1 MKGRYFIME
10 KKITYVEAIET
21 VMAIIGAELYAE
33 NGEKITVN
41 EDVVSR
47 MADLK
52 ASLEK
57 KSATKKAVDN
67 TGYYSKVEQALANG
81 SLTPT
86 ELMAKIDVPNTQKV
100 AAIVKGMS
108 NVDRVVKGKKVFY
121 SLVR

>member
-1 MKGRYFIME
+1 MKGRYCTME

-21 VMAIIGAELYAE
+21 VMAIVGAELYTK
-33 NGEKITVN
+33 NGEK
-41 EDVVSR
+41 VVVDKDAINR
-47 MADLK
+47 MVDLK

-67 TGYYSKVEQALANG
+67 TGYYSKVENALANG

-100 AAIVKGMS
+100 AAIVKGMP

>member
-1 MKGRYFIME
+1 MKGRYCTME

-21 VMAIIGAELYAE
+21 VMAIVDTELYTK
-33 NGEKITVN
+33 NGEK
-41 EDVVSR
+41 VVVDKDAINR
-47 MADLK
+47 MVDLK

-57 KSATKKAVDN
+57 KSTTKKAVDN
-67 TGYYSKVEQALANG
+67 TGYYAKVENALANG

-100 AAIVKGMS
+100 AAIVKGMP

>member
-1 MKGRYFIME
+1 ME

-21 VMAIIGAELYAE
+21 VMAIVGAELYTK
-33 NGEKITVN
+33 NGEK
-41 EDVVSR
+41 VVVDKDAINR
-47 MADLK
+47 MVDLK

-67 TGYYSKVEQALANG
+67 TSYYAKVENALANG

-100 AAIVKGMS
+100 AAIVKGMP

>member
-1 MKGRYFIME
+1 ME

-21 VMAIIGAELYAE
+21 VMAIVGAELYAE

-67 TGYYSKVEQALANG
+67 TGYYSKVEEALAKG

>member
-21 VMAIIGAELYAE
+21 VMAIIKTELYAE
-33 NGEKITVN
+33 NGER
-41 EDVVSR
+41 VSVDENVIDK

-67 TGYYSKVEQALANG
+67 TGYYSKVENALANG

-100 AAIVKGMS
+100 AAIVKGMP

>member
-21 VMAIIGAELYAE
+21 VMAIVGAELYTK
-33 NGEKITVN
+33 NGEK
-41 EDVVSR
+41 VVVDKDAINR
-47 MADLK
+47 MVDLK

-67 TGYYSKVEQALANG
+67 TGYYAKVENALANG

-100 AAIVKGMS
+100 AAIVKGMP

>member
-1 MKGRYFIME
+1 ME

-21 VMAIIGAELYAE
+21 VMAIVGAELYAE

-67 TGYYSKVEQALANG
+67 TGYYSKVEEALAKG

-121 SLVR
+121 SLVRW